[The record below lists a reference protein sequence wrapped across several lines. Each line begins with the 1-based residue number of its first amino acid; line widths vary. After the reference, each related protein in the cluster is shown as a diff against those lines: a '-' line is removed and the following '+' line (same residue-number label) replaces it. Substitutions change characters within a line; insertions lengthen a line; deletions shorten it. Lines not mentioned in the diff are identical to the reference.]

1 MPFAF
6 KKTPRINLSCKRAP
20 VRYRCFAR
28 CAIPRYQSIS
38 RRVKLCAVGMRNA
51 ILGNDLNKSNQWFS
65 VVCTL
70 LDNDTRH
77 HSGQNPL
84 NHIRF
89 VFYHNIK
96 HNEINFLSR
105 FVKTNTDSKCTRCI
119 MQNSYLYDTDFPFK
133 NFCHLSQHAETIR
146 KNAWEKSNDANSLSI
161 RVQTTMNHIS
171 ICCLAQYQRQRK

>member
-1 MPFAF
+1 
-6 KKTPRINLSCKRAP
+6 
-20 VRYRCFAR
+20 
-28 CAIPRYQSIS
+28 
-38 RRVKLCAVGMRNA
+38 MRNA

-171 ICCLAQYQRQRK
+171 ICCLAQYQRQRKWFFQSASWKRHCATHWREQHGMDFSMRLQDSQQLW